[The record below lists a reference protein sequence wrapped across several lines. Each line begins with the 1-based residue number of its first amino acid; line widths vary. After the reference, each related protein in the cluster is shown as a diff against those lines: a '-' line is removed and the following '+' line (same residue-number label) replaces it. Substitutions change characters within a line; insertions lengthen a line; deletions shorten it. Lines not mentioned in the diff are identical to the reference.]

1 MATYQELFDLR
12 SNSGLRN
19 KVAVACV
26 KKAQALLELTPPTAD
41 QVAWASSTLAN
52 PIAQADKIFAYVLA
66 ANSSFTVAQIQGAAD
81 TAIQTNVDAA
91 ADALIA
97 GGITS

>member
-12 SNSGLRN
+12 SNDALRN

-26 KKAQALLELTPPTAD
+26 KKAQALLALTPPTAD
-41 QVAWASSTLAN
+41 QVAWASSTLTS
-52 PIAQADKIFAYVLA
+52 PVAQANKIYEYVLA
-66 ANSSFTVAQIQGAAD
+66 ANSAATVSAITNATDA
-81 TAIQTNVDAA
+81 AIQANVDAA
-91 ADALIA
+91 ADALIT

>member
-12 SNSGLRN
+12 SNSDLRN

-26 KKAQALLELTPPTAD
+26 KKAQALLGLPTPTAD
-41 QVAWASSTLAN
+41 QVAWASSTLAS

-66 ANSSFTVAQIQGAAD
+66 ANSAATVAQITSATDA
-81 TAIQTNVDAA
+81 AIQTNVDTA
-91 ADALIA
+91 ADALIT

>member
-12 SNSGLRN
+12 SDSSLRN

-26 KKAQALLELTPPTAD
+26 KKAQALLAGGTPTANE
-41 QVAWASSTLAN
+41 VARASSTLSS
-52 PIAQADKIFAYVLA
+52 PIAQADKLFAYVLA
-66 ANSSFTVAQIQGAAD
+66 ANSAATVSQIQNATD
-81 TAIQTNVDAA
+81 TAIQTNVDTA

>member
-12 SNSGLRN
+12 ANSALRN

-26 KKAQALLELTPPTAD
+26 KKAQTLLDQATPTANETS
-41 QVAWASSTLAN
+41 WASSTLTD
-52 PIAQADKIFAYVLA
+52 PIKQADKIYSYVLS
-66 ANSSFTVAQIQGAAD
+66 ANSSATVAQITAATD
-81 TAIQTNVDAA
+81 ATIQTNVDAA
-91 ADALIA
+91 AAKLIA

>member
-1 MATYQELFDLR
+1 VATYQELFDLR

-26 KKAQALLELTPPTAD
+26 KKAQALLDATPTAD

>member
-12 SNSGLRN
+12 SNSDLRN

-26 KKAQALLELTPPTAD
+26 KKAQALLDGTPTTD
-41 QVAWASSTLAN
+41 QVAWASSTLAS

-66 ANSSFTVAQIQGAAD
+66 ANSAATVAQITSATDA
-81 TAIQTNVDAA
+81 AIQTNVDTA
-91 ADALIA
+91 ADALIT